1 MPNYE
6 IVSVAVQA
14 SIESTNEEPRV
25 AFDEKIST
33 IVYTRDGGDSLSLDL
48 PEATL
53 ENFIPLEQVTN
64 DTLITWIEQ
73 NEVS

>member
-33 IVYTRDGGDSLSLDL
+33 IVYTRDGSDAFSLDL

-53 ENFIPLEQVTN
+53 ENFIPIEEVTN
-64 DTLITWIEQ
+64 DILIAWIEQ